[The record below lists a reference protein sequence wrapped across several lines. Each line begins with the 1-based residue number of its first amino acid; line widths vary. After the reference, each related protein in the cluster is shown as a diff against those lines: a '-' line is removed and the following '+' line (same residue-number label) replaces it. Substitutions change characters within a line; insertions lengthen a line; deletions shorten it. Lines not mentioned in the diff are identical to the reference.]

1 MPLST
6 GEPRVVNEGASW
18 NAPQILLR
26 TPTNTHTQGTL
37 PRSFPLEQ
45 MFRTRIHS
53 WVDWRAT
60 CSHALHAQCVP
71 LWSKDPRL
79 HQLTGFQTFFREVL
93 MLPKTWTRIM
103 LTTALLIRFKSSEMT
118 KYIIAFANG
127 AVQAHNKTQHKIN
140 KAKNDRVN
148 LTAMTLSRSA
158 HAVILSV

>member
-1 MPLST
+1 MSGYATVICTCWKLVWESFQKLS
-6 GEPRVVNEGASW
+6 
-18 NAPQILLR
+18 
-26 TPTNTHTQGTL
+26 
-37 PRSFPLEQ
+37 
-45 MFRTRIHS
+45 
-53 WVDWRAT
+53 
-60 CSHALHAQCVP
+60 CVY
-71 LWSKDPRL
+71 S
-79 HQLTGFQTFFREVL
+79 TIQTFFREVL